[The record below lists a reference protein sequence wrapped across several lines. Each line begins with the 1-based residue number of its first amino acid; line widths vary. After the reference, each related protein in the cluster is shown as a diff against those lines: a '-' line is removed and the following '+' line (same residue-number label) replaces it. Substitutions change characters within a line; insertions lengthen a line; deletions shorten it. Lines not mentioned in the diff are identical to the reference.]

1 VEKGSKTETA
11 FQTGHT
17 QTHRHRIITCFSTF
31 KLCIWKPSDIRCL
44 SCIELSIIQHYI
56 YVRIYNVVCFCVWAV
71 FQAAHT
77 QKLLNRH
84 RPMYTYV
91 YITLYYWQ
99 FDARQTPFIT
109 WFPNAEF
116 ESWKASDYAVSVCL
130 CVTCLEGGFS
140 FWTLLHLSVDQM
152 YISID
157 RSSRLGW
164 VL

>member
-11 FQTGHT
+11 FQAGHT

-31 KLCIWKPSDIRCL
+31 KFCIWKPSDKRCL
-44 SCIELSIIQHYI
+44 SCIELSIIQRYI
-56 YVRIYNVVCFCVWAV
+56 YVRIHRSVSIQQFLCVSCLEDSSHTKTHNVI
-71 FQAAHT
+71 
-77 QKLLNRH
+77 
-84 RPMYTYV
+84 YTYV
-91 YITLYYWQ
+91 YIVLYYWQ
-99 FDARQTPFIT
+99 FDARQTPYIT
-109 WFPNAEF
+109 WFSNAEF
-116 ESWKASDYAVSVCL
+116 ESWKASDNAVSVCL

-152 YISID
+152 YICID